1 MASLGARNWVLLTVS
16 QTVSQNRAFDLFA
29 DSAKML
35 IRLKVRTGMV
45 PEQGIELRPRAPLS
59 KFKDPRIAHQAP
71 DFQAFM
77 FV

>member
-45 PEQGIELRPRAPLS
+45 PEQGIELRPRAPLLHKKS
-59 KFKDPRIAHQAP
+59 RGSRFKSLNS
-71 DFQAFM
+71 FN
-77 FV
+77 